1 MVIHKAYRFRLYPDK
16 AQETLIAKTIGCSRF
31 VFNHFLEKWN
41 NTYKATGKG
50 LTYNTCSAQLTQLKK
65 ERDWLREVDSISLQ
79 SSLRHLADSFSRFF
93 RKQTNAPRF
102 KSKNRDLQSY
112 TTKYTNDNI
121 RVADKKIKLP
131 KLGWIRYAKS
141 REVKGRILS
150 ATIRRK
156 PAGTYYISI
165 LVETEV
171 ENLPKTGSS
180 VGIDVGVT
188 HFATCSDGTVY
199 ENPAYF
205 RRLEKKL
212 AKAQRKLSR
221 RKEQALRDKK
231 PLHEAKNYQ
240 KQRVKVARLH
250 EKITNRRNDTLHK
263 ISTNL
268 VKNHD
273 IIGIEDLQVSN
284 MVKNRRLSKAI
295 HEVSWSLFRTML
307 EYKADWYGKKVVV
320 VPSNFPSSQLCSE
333 CGYQHKDVKD
343 LAVREWECPSC
354 KTHHDRDLNASKNI
368 RKEALRLTE
377 GTSGIA

>member
-112 TTKYTNDNI
+112 TTKYTNNNI

-171 ENLPKTGSS
+171 KKLPKTGSS

-354 KTHHDRDLNASKNI
+354 RTHHDRDLNASKNI

>member
-41 NTYKATGKG
+41 NTYKETGKG

-112 TTKYTNDNI
+112 TTKYTNNNI

-171 ENLPKTGSS
+171 KKLPKTGSS

-250 EKITNRRNDTLHK
+250 EKITNRRNNTLHK

-354 KTHHDRDLNASKNI
+354 RTHHDRDLNASKNI